1 MRNLIAFSLASL
13 CSFSYAA
20 ATSSSSGQSTN
31 EYAAFQQFD
40 NEYNVGYATTS
51 GNLTNGNTG
60 GVNNSQFINLEVE
73 HLFNV
78 GVWFDVNASLLT
90 YYSQAVDPAV
100 SSLGSTT
107 GSQPNF
113 GGLNASVGYAFA
125 VVPDHLLLIPYGLVG
140 RNTNLSSYT
149 LNNAGTTTNLTQDYF
164 WTFGVGARVDYRI
177 NDVFDIYLDQ
187 NAVYNASQAPVTQ
200 GLAPNDN
207 YLYTTTLGAKFNV
220 WRSLQLGAKG
230 FYQNSYYTQ
239 SLVGAGASVW
249 VPQSTVGGLVSIG
262 LTY

>member
-1 MRNLIAFSLASL
+1 MRKLIALSLTSL
-13 CSFSYAA
+13 TAFSYAGSN
-20 ATSSSSGQSTN
+20 TNQPDN
-31 EYAAFQQFD
+31 EYYAFQQFD

-60 GVNNSQFINLEVE
+60 GVNNSQFINLEIE
-73 HLFNV
+73 HLFNM
-78 GVWFDVNASLLT
+78 GVWFDVSANLLT
-90 YYSQAVDPAV
+90 YYSQSVDPAV

-113 GGLNASVGYAFA
+113 GGINANVGYAFA
-125 VVPDHLLLIPYGLVG
+125 VIPNHLLLIPYGVIG

-164 WTFGVGARVDYRI
+164 WTFGVGGRLDYRI
-177 NDVFDIYLDQ
+177 NDVFDVYLDQ
-187 NAVYNASQAPVTQ
+187 SAVYNSSQAPVTQ

-220 WRSLQLGAKG
+220 WRDLQLGARG

-239 SLVGAGASVW
+239 SLIGSGASVW
-249 VPQSTVGGLVSIG
+249 VPQSAVGGMVTIG